1 MKKLTAAIV
10 VLTTSLL
17 VAGSAFAAQ
26 LDEQTQQALIDAIND
41 EYKAHATYQK
51 VIDQFGQIRP
61 FANIIRAEETHI
73 QYLLPLFEKYGVAVP
88 EDTWYD
94 KVGSFASL
102 QEAAE
107 GGIQAE
113 IENADMYDKF
123 FAFVEEEDIVTVFTL
138 LRDASREKHLPAFQR
153 AAGRRATP
161 VAQDHQGMQRPGFGR
176 NQMAQTPQSAQWFG
190 HRQNRTSQ
198 FTQRPG
204 RGRQ

>member
-17 VAGSAFAAQ
+17 VVGSAFAAQ
-26 LDEQTQQALIDAIND
+26 LDEQTQQALIDAVND

-51 VIDQFGQIRP
+51 VIDQFGQVRP
-61 FANIIRAEETHI
+61 FTNIIKAEETHI

-102 QEAAE
+102 QEAVE

-113 IENADMYDKF
+113 IENADMYDEF

-153 AAGRRATP
+153 VASRWTNQAT
-161 VAQDHQGMQRPGFGR
+161 
-176 NQMAQTPQSAQWFG
+176 QSV
-190 HRQNRTSQ
+190 QND
-198 FTQRPG
+198 QRPG
-204 RGRQ
+204 RGSRGAGRRSGRRR